1 MKLRFLSLLAVLLA
15 GHAAA
20 QEAVFQT
27 KSLTP
32 EAALTA
38 ARAALESCR
47 KRGYQAAGAIVDRPA
62 VS

>member
-1 MKLRFLSLLAVLLA
+1 MKRITLTLIALGLA
-15 GHAAA
+15 GNVLA

-38 ARAALESCR
+38 ARAALD
-47 KRGYQAAGAIVDRPA
+47 A
-62 VS
+62 